1 MSKFQ
6 SEAERERGPVSR
18 RVRVF
23 VYVCLQGTTL
33 SLTDLMLPIPAV
45 PPSSRKR
52 TCYIISCTY
61 SVKVPPGHCCHRP
74 YRHAVI

>member
-1 MSKFQ
+1 MC
-6 SEAERERGPVSR
+6 VS
-18 RVRVF
+18 
-23 VYVCLQGTTL
+23 LQGTTL

-61 SVKVPPGHCCHRP
+61 SVKVLTWVIVGIVLIAT
-74 YRHAVI
+74 AVI